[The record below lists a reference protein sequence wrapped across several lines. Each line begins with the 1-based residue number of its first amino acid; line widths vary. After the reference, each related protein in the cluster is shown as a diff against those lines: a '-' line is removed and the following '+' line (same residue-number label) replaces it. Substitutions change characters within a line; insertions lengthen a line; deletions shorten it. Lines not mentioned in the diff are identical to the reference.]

1 MPQDRQEPSARPL
14 PDDPGGDDRPA
25 AGVVSE
31 HDLPQGAAH
40 PDLAAA
46 GERSAADN
54 GPDATRN
61 LPRVAGREPTGAPP
75 RPPSRDP
82 RTALVVVAALLVVLA
97 VALVGFWLLPGPVEQ
112 GVTDLRGVYIVAI
125 ASAALTAVGTM
136 VAAYVGV
143 KAATVAREDA
153 ERAWLRHEIRV
164 AALAGAAPSAAAYEA
179 NREASEQIR
188 ELGL

>member
-1 MPQDRQEPSARPL
+1 MPQDRQEPSARPR
-14 PDDPGGDDRPA
+14 PDDPGGGDRTA
-25 AGVVSE
+25 AGAVSDS
-31 HDLPQGAAH
+31 DLPQGAAH
-40 PDLAAA
+40 PDRAAA
-46 GERSAADN
+46 RELPAAD
-54 GPDATRN
+54 GPDATRA
-61 LPRVAGREPTGAPP
+61 LPRVAGREPAGAPP
-75 RPPSRDP
+75 RAPSRDP
-82 RTALVVVAALLVVLA
+82 RTALVVVAGLLVVLA

-125 ASAALTAVGTM
+125 TSAALTAVGTM

-153 ERAWLRHEIRV
+153 ERAWMRHEIRV